1 MKEYHIFSTNTDS
14 IDVALLIKRAAY
26 TRSSIKTYYVR
37 DTELE
42 PRVIALPLEYE
53 PGNKLSAK
61 FMASQLEI
69 LLPELNALGVK
80 TLYVADSK
88 YFQHLTKQN
97 VTDSLGSITYCKLKG
112 YEHM

>member
-1 MKEYHIFSTNTDS
+1 MKDFHIFSSNTDEVD
-14 IDVALLIKRAAY
+14 IAILIKKAAY
-26 TRSSIKTYYVR
+26 SRSSIKTYYVR
-37 DTELE
+37 DSELE

-53 PGNKLSAK
+53 PNNKLSAK

-88 YFQHLTKQN
+88 YF
-97 VTDSLGSITYCKLKG
+97 
-112 YEHM
+112 

>member
-1 MKEYHIFSTNTDS
+1 MKDYHIFSTNTDS
-14 IDVALLIKRAAY
+14 IDIALLIKRAAY

-61 FMASQLEI
+61 FMTSQLET
-69 LLPELNALGVK
+69 LLPELNSLGVK

-88 YFQHLTKQN
+88 YFQALTKQKCYSSIC
-97 VTDSLGSITYCKLKG
+97 SLFYTK
-112 YEHM
+112 E